1 MKVIL
6 TQDVKNLGQKGSIIE
21 VKDGYARNYLLPKG
35 LAEEATESNLNII
48 KGQKEAEKIKKE
60 KELEKARSMAKIVNN
75 TVVEIKAKAGEN
87 GKLFGSITSMDIAEN
102 LRKNFNLDIDKKKIN
117 LTEPIKSL
125 GAYEAEVKLYPGVSA
140 VLKIKILPAD

>member
-125 GAYEAEVKLYPGVSA
+125 GAYETEVKLTPE
-140 VLKIKILPAD
+140 

>member
-6 TQDVKNLGQKGSIIE
+6 TQDVKKLGQKGRIIE

-125 GAYEAEVKLYPGVSA
+125 GAYETEVKLYPGVSA